1 MAIAEAE
8 LRGIVREILSDAL
21 PKLKQSAEVRQVR
34 IANDGDLAAL
44 VAEVLAL
51 ASDKSSAARLR
62 SGLLRFTLGDAP
74 AAASAAPAQARP
86 QVQAQTPAAAPAAA
100 EPAAQAPSSVLRIEK
115 GAITER
121 VIAQAAQS
129 GARLVLGPRA
139 VLTPLAREGARK
151 HRVVIERAS

>member
-34 IANDGDLAAL
+34 VANDSDLAAL

-62 SGLLRFTLGDAP
+62 SGLLRFTLGDVPSADAR
-74 AAASAAPAQARP
+74 AAQPRMQ
-86 QVQAQTPAAAPAAA
+86 APAAA
-100 EPAAQAPSSVLRIEK
+100 EKTVASAPSSVLRIEK

-139 VLTPLAREGARK
+139 VLTPLAREAARK
-151 HRVVIERAS
+151 HRVEIERAS

>member
-74 AAASAAPAQARP
+74 AAASAAPAQ
-86 QVQAQTPAAAPAAA
+86 VQAQTPAAAPAAA

>member
-44 VAEVLAL
+44 VAEVLEL

-74 AAASAAPAQARP
+74 AAASAAPA